1 MPPSIQLAAPPTLSA
16 RPLVYGLEGAGEVS
30 LRWEPWSTMPAV
42 LRSGEVDAALL
53 PSIDYPRLVGDAER
67 ARTHTGSGP
76 AAPRHFVILPVPAI
90 TSRGAVGG
98 LRLIG
103 YADKDKLRRV
113 LLDPASPTGSAMA
126 RLVVLRQFGA
136 RPHFVMP
143 DDMKSPAARRP
154 DAELLVGARALA
166 ADPPA
171 AQWGLDLGAEWHSTR
186 YLPMVY
192 AMWVAR
198 ADGPVERLEEILA
211 EAAAKGLAAREA
223 IVAEAAAKSKLP
235 AEVIHRF
242 LFDQTRY
249 AFGAK
254 EEQGLEAFLTMA
266 AEEGLAPEGVRLR
279 LGRV

>member
-98 LRLIG
+98 L
-103 YADKDKLRRV
+103 
-113 LLDPASPTGSAMA
+113 